1 MDATKDRKGAKEALR
16 IAREASEIVVAK
28 RGKVVR
34 VRMAKDAPTDAE
46 LRALV
51 LGPTGNLRAPT
62 MRIGKKLLIGFD
74 ETILGEAL
82 GT

>member
-1 MDATKDRKGAKEALR
+1 VVDATKDRKDGREALR
-16 IAREASEIVVAK
+16 IAREASEIVVAR

-34 VRMAKDAPTDAE
+34 LRMGKDAPTDAE

-62 MRIGKKLLIGFD
+62 MRIGRRLLIGFD
-74 ETILGEAL
+74 EAAFREAF
-82 GT
+82 G